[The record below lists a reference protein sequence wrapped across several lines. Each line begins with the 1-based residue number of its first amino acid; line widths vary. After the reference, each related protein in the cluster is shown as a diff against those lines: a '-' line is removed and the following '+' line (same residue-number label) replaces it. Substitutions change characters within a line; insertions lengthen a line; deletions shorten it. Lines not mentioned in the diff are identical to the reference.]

1 MKKIVRQQNYFKEL
15 IESQDNQYLTRQTL
29 KCLVRSALEPLL
41 DEPESGVVLY
51 RIDNKDGLSG
61 ILKRLEYSDIDSINY
76 SDNSGNLL
84 EKVWANTEF
93 IFVMTHRFVS
103 ILIWDNNTGDKNS
116 VRYYSLYNSK
126 LQSEPLDILKRN
138 SNVDISSYIEKY
150 NPDRRDNILLNASI
164 RRLLKNLEE
173 TADDAVLGYAE
184 KSADVLKEVDYVS
197 KKNRIVSHEIRNQ
210 LSICDM
216 YSEIIKRYSEN
227 GNNEG
232 IQKAVL
238 AINKALRMT
247 NNLLLTLKSDENTVL
262 KGVSL
267 KEVVDNAVELS
278 SAYLDGKD
286 IELQIE
292 CAEDVMLVADFDKLV
307 AVIINLVKNATEA
320 FPIEEMIG
328 ENVQNG
334 KYIKIKTEIEDENIS
349 IEILNNAPGIR
360 EPERIFN
367 EGYTTKNRGSGL
379 GLWICKKSIEE
390 QKGSL
395 ELTRST
401 EDFTEFTIKLGLG
414 G

>member
-29 KCLVRSALEPLL
+29 KCLIRSALEPLL

-76 SDNSGNLL
+76 SDNSGNLV

-103 ILIWDNNTGDKNS
+103 ILIWDNNSGDKNS

-173 TADDAVLGYAE
+173 AADDAVLGYAE

-216 YSEIIKRYSEN
+216 YSEIIKRYSES

-232 IQKAVL
+232 IQKAVF

-262 KGVSL
+262 ESVLL
-267 KEVVDNAVELS
+267 KEVIENAVELS
-278 SAYLDGKD
+278 LAYLDGKD
-286 IELQIE
+286 IELQVE
-292 CAEDVMLVADFDKLV
+292 CAEDVMFVADFDKLV
-307 AVIINLVKNATEA
+307 SVIINLVKNAVEA

-334 KYIKIKTEIEDENIS
+334 KYIKIKTGLEDENIS
-349 IEILNNAPGIR
+349 IEVSNNAPGIR

-367 EGYTTKNRGSGL
+367 EGYTTKNRGTGL

-390 QKGSL
+390 QKGTL

-401 EDFTEFTIKLGLG
+401 DDFTEFTIKLGLG

>member
-29 KCLVRSALEPLL
+29 KCLIRSALEPLL

-76 SDNSGNLL
+76 SDNSGNLV

-173 TADDAVLGYAE
+173 ATDDAVLGYAE

-216 YSEIIKRYSEN
+216 YSEIIKRYSES

-232 IQKAVL
+232 IQKAVF

-262 KGVSL
+262 ESVLL
-267 KEVVDNAVELS
+267 KEVIENAVELS

-286 IELQIE
+286 IELQVE
-292 CAEDVMLVADFDKLV
+292 CAEDVMFVADFDKLV
-307 AVIINLVKNATEA
+307 SVIINLVKNAVEA

-334 KYIKIKTEIEDENIS
+334 KYIKIKTELEDDNIS
-349 IEILNNAPGIR
+349 IEVSNNAPGIR

-367 EGYTTKNRGSGL
+367 EGYTTKNRGTGL

-390 QKGSL
+390 QKGTL

-401 EDFTEFTIKLGLG
+401 DDFTEFTIKLGLG

>member
-29 KCLVRSALEPLL
+29 KCLIRSALEPLL

-76 SDNSGNLL
+76 SDNSGNLV

-173 TADDAVLGYAE
+173 AADDAVLGYAE

-216 YSEIIKRYSEN
+216 YSEIIKRYSES

-232 IQKAVL
+232 IQKAVF

-262 KGVSL
+262 ESVLL
-267 KEVVDNAVELS
+267 KEVIENAVELS

-286 IELQIE
+286 IELQVE
-292 CAEDVMLVADFDKLV
+292 CAEDVMFVADFDKLV
-307 AVIINLVKNATEA
+307 SVIINLVKNAVEA

-334 KYIKIKTEIEDENIS
+334 KYIKIKTGLEDENIS
-349 IEILNNAPGIR
+349 IEVSNNAPGIR

-367 EGYTTKNRGSGL
+367 EGYTTKNRGTGL

-390 QKGSL
+390 QKGTL

-401 EDFTEFTIKLGLG
+401 DDFTEFTIKLGLG

>member
-93 IFVMTHRFVS
+93 IFVMTQRFVS

-150 NPDRRDNILLNASI
+150 NPDRRDNILLNTSI

-173 TADDAVLGYAE
+173 AADDAVLGYVE

-262 KGVSL
+262 KSVSL
-267 KEVVDNAVELS
+267 KEVIDSAVELS

-307 AVIINLVKNATEA
+307 TVIINLVKNATEA

-334 KYIKIKTEIEDENIS
+334 KYIKIKTEIEDENIN
-349 IEILNNAPGIR
+349 IEISNNAPGIR

-367 EGYTTKNRGSGL
+367 EGYTTKNRGTGL